1 LPRIPAALAWCCL
14 SVLFLCPDSLAAQ
27 PAIQYRVLATSKT
40 STMEKELNAA
50 ADAGYR
56 FAAVMGGNT
65 SFGGSEVVVVMQ
77 RLEGSHQYQYRLLA
91 TSKTSTMQRELQAAA
106 DEGFQYVGQTVFDS
120 SFGGAEVACVLE
132 RDVTQPD
139 NEIKYEYRLLA
150 TSRTATMEKEL
161 RAAGAEGFEVLGLTV
176 GQTAMGG
183 SELVS
188 ITRRSGR

>member
-1 LPRIPAALAWCCL
+1 
-14 SVLFLCPDSLAAQ
+14 
-27 PAIQYRVLATSKT
+27 
-40 STMEKELNAA
+40 
-50 ADAGYR
+50 
-56 FAAVMGGNT
+56 
-65 SFGGSEVVVVMQ
+65 
-77 RLEGSHQYQYRLLA
+77 
-91 TSKTSTMQRELQAAA
+91 
-106 DEGFQYVGQTVFDS
+106 VFNS

-161 RAAGAEGFEVLGLTV
+161 RTAGAEGFEVLGLTV

-188 ITRRSGR
+188 ITRRSSR